1 MAKARRFAYVRSLLD
16 SIAKVGYG
24 DEDTVD
30 EIVGACILIISNN
43 HSEVTID
50 IVCLDLFCLL
60 LKINSDGAI
69 DFLGKIYRI
78 WILWTGMDISFVF

>member
-1 MAKARRFAYVRSLLD
+1 MISKLQEYKLGGTAIFTHVAREMAKARRFAYVRSLLD

-43 HSEVTID
+43 HSEVTKD

-60 LKINSDGAI
+60 LINI
-69 DFLGKIYRI
+69 VR
-78 WILWTGMDISFVF
+78 